1 MLCTMCMIYLD
12 FFPCFF
18 PILLTFIK
26 THMHVK
32 FEGKDGIFGHQING
46 NRKYY
51 DLNKLIVGA
60 KLLNTKYL
68 LKIMTKV
75 EKKYKIIF

>member
-1 MLCTMCMIYLD
+1 
-12 FFPCFF
+12 
-18 PILLTFIK
+18 
-26 THMHVK
+26 MHVK
-32 FEGKDGIFGHQING
+32 FEGKDGIFGHQNNG
-46 NRKYY
+46 NRKYF